1 MPPST
6 TQEHQWHL
14 HGHLPPLDGGYA
26 YERATRWV
34 SGHLPPVC
42 GRSRRSVFEAL
53 KNAVF
58 LRGPGSG

>member
-6 TQEHQWHL
+6 AQEHQWHL

-34 SGHLPPVC
+34 SGHLPPVL
-42 GRSRRSVFEAL
+42 RSLA
-53 KNAVF
+53 
-58 LRGPGSG
+58 